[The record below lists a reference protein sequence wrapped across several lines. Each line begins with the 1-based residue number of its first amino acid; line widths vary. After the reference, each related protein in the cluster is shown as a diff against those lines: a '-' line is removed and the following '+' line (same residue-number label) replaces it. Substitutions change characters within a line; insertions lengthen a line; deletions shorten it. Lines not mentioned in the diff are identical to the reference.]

1 LYDNKEKKYKGK
13 FVIKKAKNKKGKE
26 MRRECGERE
35 SWRGMGS
42 IVTACRMN
50 IVLFLPI

>member
-26 MRRECGERE
+26 MRRECRERAGGEWE
-35 SWRGMGS
+35 
-42 IVTACRMN
+42 AE
-50 IVLFLPI
+50 FLPAG